1 MSWATLGIYWGPL
14 SQLATDFRRLQRVAK
29 CWEEGAALASTT
41 NPMSETAGYLAAR
54 ETLASAMQSAPLRFL
69 EAWIP
74 TLLGFVVCIALPILV
89 YAQSIPFS
97 DGSIGVAERTI
108 VATAFAYVVVVYCG
122 SRLETFPNASLMD
135 QAAYIAPIVTV
146 CFATIGVILLALRL
160 EYSRVQFFG
169 SGFLVFLWMLGAAH
183 VRTRLFTRSYA
194 VVPAA
199 SLATMPGVKSCHW
212 LHFED
217 AVARSVRLDGIV
229 ADLSGGL
236 SERELSELAGAAIA
250 GIPVL
255 DRRYIV
261 ESLTGRTPV
270 WGLAPNEFGAL
281 LPSRQYLVFRR
292 VVELLCTA
300 IALPLLLPVM
310 LVLAAIIR
318 RDSPGPVFYTQ
329 VRVGRQGRTFRMVKF
344 RTMLHGAEGP
354 SFTSTD
360 DPRITRVGSFLRRYR
375 LDELPQ
381 VLNVLKGEMSWVGP
395 RPEALALGQGYAR
408 DIPHFELR
416 SIVPPGVTG
425 WAQINQGYA
434 HDPDGMRAKLEYD
447 LYYLKH
453 CSLWLDLVIIM
464 RTLAVVLGGIGA
476 R

>member
-1 MSWATLGIYWGPL
+1 
-14 SQLATDFRRLQRVAK
+14 
-29 CWEEGAALASTT
+29 C
-41 NPMSETAGYLAAR
+41 
-54 ETLASAMQSAPLRFL
+54 
-69 EAWIP
+69 
-74 TLLGFVVCIALPILV
+74 
-89 YAQSIPFS
+89 
-97 DGSIGVAERTI
+97 
-108 VATAFAYVVVVYCG
+108 
-122 SRLETFPNASLMD
+122 
-135 QAAYIAPIVTV
+135 TV
-146 CFATIGVILLALRL
+146 
-160 EYSRVQFFG
+160 
-169 SGFLVFLWMLGAAH
+169 
-183 VRTRLFTRSYA
+183 
-194 VVPAA
+194 
-199 SLATMPGVKSCHW
+199 
-212 LHFED
+212 
-217 AVARSVRLDGIV
+217 
-229 ADLSGGL
+229 
-236 SERELSELAGAAIA
+236 
-250 GIPVL
+250 
-255 DRRYIV
+255 
-261 ESLTGRTPV
+261 
-270 WGLAPNEFGAL
+270 
-281 LPSRQYLVFRR
+281 
-292 VVELLCTA
+292 